1 VKVLIVDDSTAM
13 RMLVK
18 RTLKQAGFDGL
29 DIVEAADGALALDLM
44 DDEAPELI
52 LCDWNM
58 PNMSGMEF
66 LEALRESGNVAK
78 FGFVT
83 TESTAEMR
91 AGRVMRALRFSSL
104 NPSRRNR
111 LRRRC
116 APLLDNEH
124 NGRLCTS
131 KR

>member
-1 VKVLIVDDSTAM
+1 MKVLIVDDSTAM

-29 DIVEAADGALALDLM
+29 DIVEAADGAQALEVV
-44 DDEAPELI
+44 DDALPALI

-66 LEALRESGNVAK
+66 LEALRESGNTAK

-91 AGRVMRALRFSSL
+91 ARARDAGAAFLIAKPFTAESFEKTLR
-104 NPSRRNR
+104 PII
-111 LRRRC
+111 
-116 APLLDNEH
+116 
-124 NGRLCTS
+124 G
-131 KR
+131 